1 MSIKP
6 EFAARIL
13 SGEKRVEFRKQA
25 FREDVSHM
33 VIYST
38 TPVGAIVGVCE
49 VDGVFVATPST
60 VWRKYAAVAGIARA
74 GFTAYYT
81 NRRRAV
87 AIKVAKPVRFTS
99 PVPLSSIGERRPPQS
114 FRYLP
119 AVSLD
124 RLYAAAH
131 LRARH
136 GSAPAMRLAASTSRS
151 AV

>member
-25 FREDVSHM
+25 FRADVSHV

-38 TPVGAIVGVCE
+38 TPIGAIVGVCE
-49 VDGVFVATPST
+49 VDGVFVAAPST
-60 VWRKYAAVAGIARA
+60 VWRKFAAVAGIRRA
-74 GFTAYYT
+74 GFATYYT

-87 AIKVAKPVRFTS
+87 AIRVAKPVRFS
-99 PVPLSSIGERRPPQS
+99 APVPLSSIGERRPPQS

-119 AVSLD
+119 TSSLD
-124 RLYAAAH
+124 RLYAAADQ
-131 LRARH
+131 
-136 GSAPAMRLAASTSRS
+136 
-151 AV
+151 